1 MSVVDLVRPWVS
13 AGRRAAK
20 QGKFFGEAVEQ
31 KSGGPAAGQSVRSPA
46 RIKPQKYRPCPESA
60 TRGQPTGRG
69 AHLKGR
75 REQSLRFGFQAAPVG
90 LALVMFAGVPG
101 CCGRGRP
108 RRLNVS
114 LMSRPME
121 PN

>member
-20 QGKFFGEAVEQ
+20 QGNFFGEAGEQ
-31 KSGGPAAGQSVRSPA
+31 KSGGAGQSVRSPA
-46 RIKPQKYRPCPESA
+46 RIKPQKYRPCPVSA
-60 TRGQPTGRG
+60 TRGQPTSRG
-69 AHLKGR
+69 AHLKGW
-75 REQSLRFGFQAAPVG
+75 REQSLRFGFQAAPLG
-90 LALVMFAGVPG
+90 LALAMFAGVSG